1 MDSNGLFWTFRTFW
15 INFTSQCVFVKRL
28 SHAVIKPE
36 FHTLTFT
43 VVTDSESATDHQCMY
58 VFTSV
63 CVIIL
68 LFVALKLFHAHV
80 FRNLF
85 HTDLIISNVS
95 CVCVDLK
102 YPDKKG
108 FFPSKTALII
118 LSMEGLCKDL

>member
-15 INFTSQCVFVKRL
+15 INFTSQCV

-36 FHTLTFT
+36 FHTLTFR
-43 VVTDSESATDHQCMY
+43 VVTDSESATDLQCMY
-58 VFTSV
+58 VLTSV

-68 LFVALKLFHAHV
+68 LFVVLKLFHAHV

-85 HTDLIISNVS
+85 HEDLIISNVS

-102 YPDKKG
+102 
-108 FFPSKTALII
+108 
-118 LSMEGLCKDL
+118 